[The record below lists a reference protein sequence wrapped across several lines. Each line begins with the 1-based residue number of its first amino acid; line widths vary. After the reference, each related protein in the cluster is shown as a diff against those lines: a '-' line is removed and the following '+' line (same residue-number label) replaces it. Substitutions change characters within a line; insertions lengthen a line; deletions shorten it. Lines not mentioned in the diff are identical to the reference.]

1 MGDDTGLTDE
11 WSNDDIQTWLQA
23 AGLAYQVAKDIVSIA
38 GPGERTEFQR
48 RPEGPAQPAGTK
60 LTIELSDIDDHVSV
74 WLNNEKLAENVRRPM
89 KTDAR
94 VQPGKNTLVVKLR
107 NSGKGK
113 CSVRL
118 LVSRPNDAALLKV
131 RLTDVDW
138 HVPWE
143 GVVTRILAYPFEGS

>member
-94 VQPGKNTLVVKLR
+94 VQ
-107 NSGKGK
+107 S
-113 CSVRL
+113 
-118 LVSRPNDAALLKV
+118 A
-131 RLTDVDW
+131 
-138 HVPWE
+138 
-143 GVVTRILAYPFEGS
+143 